1 MHFIDFVVPY
11 SENKAELSRKI
22 LHNIFLN
29 RLRAKKPTVCVLV
42 GDSGEGKSYTA
53 LKIAEIMCEAQ
64 GVDFAQH
71 LNDIVV
77 FTPLEYATKI
87 DNLLFN
93 KELKKVNIIILDEAR
108 ELVKAKLWYDFITQ
122 AVADINATSRG
133 VKPMAILIVT
143 QYLGDITKD
152 VRRTMTYYG
161 VCNRPLFKSTQFR
174 LYKVWKDDTDIEN
187 PKLRKRRLC
196 GYVIKG
202 HYRSKIKPTFTVHLP
217 DKEIVKRYEELQFN
231 AKAKI
236 IRRKIELMISKLQ
249 NELKGMFDKVEAMV
263 NWYVEHPE
271 SLNIIL
277 ERKRGKVK
285 IKKEVQKMH
294 DLSTTELKEFEK
306 LLLEKLAERGLAN
319 VAKK

>member
-1 MHFIDFVVPY
+1 MHFIDFVVPH
-11 SENKAELSRKI
+11 SDDKIELSRKI
-22 LHNIFLN
+22 LANIFLN

-42 GDSGEGKSYTA
+42 GDSGEGKSYTG
-53 LKIAEIMCEAQ
+53 LKIAEIVCEEQ
-64 GVDFAQH
+64 GIEFLPYLD
-71 LNDIVV
+71 NIVIS
-77 FTPLEYATKI
+77 TPLEYATKI
-87 DNLLFN
+87 NNLLFN
-93 KELKKVNIIILDEAR
+93 KELKKINIVMLDEAR
-108 ELVKAKLWYDFITQ
+108 EIIKAKLWYDFITQ
-122 AVADINATSRG
+122 AIADINAMSRG
-133 VKPMAILIVT
+133 VKPLIVLIIT

-174 LYKVWKDDTDIEN
+174 LYRVWKDDTDIEN

-196 GYVIKG
+196 GYVVKG
-202 HYRSKIKPTFTVHLP
+202 TFRYKIKPTFTVHLP

-236 IRRKIELMISKLQ
+236 IRRKLELMLSKLQ
-249 NELKGMFDKVEAMV
+249 AEMKGLFDKVEAMV

-271 SLNIIL
+271 SLNLIL
-277 ERKRGKVK
+277 ERKRGKVR

-319 VAKK
+319 VAK